1 MTNMTKIEG
10 AKLVA
15 ELRLKGMN
23 NIQIGE
29 TLDRNRNWVGTRIT
43 KARELGL
50 LPPKP
55 IMNRHDQVT
64 LILKEKDC
72 ERGSIKQALSGLSED
87 ELLWLLNQLPRG
99 MSLAELLTAFVRD
112 AYAEEMGN
120 E

>member
-1 MTNMTKIEG
+1 MKHMTKTEG
-10 AKLVA
+10 AVA
-15 ELRLKGMN
+15 VAKLRLKGMN

-72 ERGSIKQALSGLSED
+72 ERGSVKQALGALDENELWWLLDQLPAGMSVS
-87 ELLWLLNQLPRG
+87 ELL
-99 MSLAELLTAFVRD
+99 AAIVKD
-112 AYAEEMGN
+112 AYAEEVGL
-120 E
+120 

>member
-1 MTNMTKIEG
+1 MTNMTKTEG
-10 AKLVA
+10 AVA
-15 ELRLKGMN
+15 VAKLRLKGMN

-29 TLDRNRNWVGTRIT
+29 TLDRNRNWVGTRIA

-64 LILKEKDC
+64 LALKEKACD
-72 ERGSIKQALSGLSED
+72 RGSIKQTLSGLSED
-87 ELLWLLNQLPRG
+87 ELMWLLDQLPAG
-99 MSLAELLTAFVRD
+99 MSVAELLAAIVKD
-112 AYAEEMGN
+112 AYAEEMG

>member
-1 MTNMTKIEG
+1 MSKTEG
-10 AKLVA
+10 AAAVAKLQ
-15 ELRLKGMN
+15 LQGMN

-29 TLDRNRNWVGTRIT
+29 TLDRNRNWVGSRIA

-55 IMNRHDQVT
+55 LMNRHDQVS
-64 LILKEKDC
+64 LFLKENKCD
-72 ERGSIKQALSGLSED
+72 RGSIKKTLSGLSED

-112 AYAEEMGN
+112 AYADEH
-120 E
+120 

>member
-10 AKLVA
+10 AAAVAKLRA
-15 ELRLKGMN
+15 QGMN

-64 LILKEKDC
+64 LFLKENES
-72 ERGSIKQALSGLSED
+72 ERGSIKKVLSGLSED
-87 ELLWLLNQLPRG
+87 ELLWLLDQLPRD

-112 AYAEEMGN
+112 AYADEH
-120 E
+120 

>member
-1 MTNMTKIEG
+1 MKYMSKTEG
-10 AKLVA
+10 AAAVAKL
-15 ELRLKGMN
+15 RPQGMS

-29 TLDRNRNWVGTRIT
+29 TLNRNRNWVSTRIT

-64 LILKEKDC
+64 LFLKENESD
-72 ERGSIKQALSGLSED
+72 RGSIKQALSGLSED
-87 ELLWLLNQLPRG
+87 ELLWLLNQLPLG

-112 AYAEEMGN
+112 AYAEEMGL
-120 E
+120 

>member
-1 MTNMTKIEG
+1 MKYMSKTEG
-10 AKLVA
+10 AAAVAKLRA
-15 ELRLKGMN
+15 QGMN

-64 LILKEKDC
+64 LFLKENES
-72 ERGSIKQALSGLSED
+72 ERGSIKKVLSGLSED
-87 ELLWLLNQLPRG
+87 ELLWLLDQLPRD

-112 AYAEEMGN
+112 AYADEH
-120 E
+120 

>member
-1 MTNMTKIEG
+1 MKYMSKTEG
-10 AKLVA
+10 AAAVAKLRA
-15 ELRLKGMN
+15 QGMN

-64 LILKEKDC
+64 LFLKENESD
-72 ERGSIKQALSGLSED
+72 RGSIKKVLSGLSED
-87 ELLWLLNQLPRG
+87 ELLWLLDQLPRD

-112 AYAEEMGN
+112 AYADEH
-120 E
+120 

>member
-1 MTNMTKIEG
+1 MKYMSKTEG
-10 AKLVA
+10 AAAVAKLRA
-15 ELRLKGMN
+15 QGMS

-55 IMNRHDQVT
+55 IMSRHDQVT
-64 LILKEKDC
+64 LFLKENECD
-72 ERGSIKQALSGLSED
+72 RGSIKQTLSGLSED
-87 ELLWLLNQLPRG
+87 ELMWLLDQLPRG

-112 AYAEEMGN
+112 AYADEH
-120 E
+120 

>member
-1 MTNMTKIEG
+1 MTYMSKTEG
-10 AKLVA
+10 AAAVA
-15 ELRLKGMN
+15 KLRLQGMN

-29 TLDRNRNWVGTRIT
+29 TLDRNRNWVGSRIT

-55 IMNRHDQVT
+55 LMNRHDQVT
-64 LILKEKDC
+64 LFLKENKCD
-72 ERGSIKQALSGLSED
+72 RGSIKQTLSGLSED

-112 AYAEEMGN
+112 AYADEH
-120 E
+120 

>member
-1 MTNMTKIEG
+1 MTNMSKTEG
-10 AKLVA
+10 AAAVAKLRA
-15 ELRLKGMN
+15 QGMN

-29 TLDRNRNWVGTRIT
+29 TLDRNRNWVSTRIT

-64 LILKEKDC
+64 LFLKENESD
-72 ERGSIKQALSGLSED
+72 RGSIKKVLSGLSED
-87 ELLWLLNQLPRG
+87 ELLWLLDQLPRD

-112 AYAEEMGN
+112 AYADEH
-120 E
+120 

>member
-1 MTNMTKIEG
+1 MINMTKIEG

-29 TLDRNRNWVGTRIT
+29 TLDRNRNWVSTRIA

-55 IMNRHDQVT
+55 IMSRHDQVT
-64 LILKEKDC
+64 LFLKENEC
-72 ERGSIKQALSGLSED
+72 ERGSIKKVLSGLSED
-87 ELLWLLNQLPRG
+87 ELLWLLDQLPAG
-99 MSLAELLTAFVRD
+99 MSVAELLAAIVKD
-112 AYAEEMGN
+112 AYAEEMGL
-120 E
+120 

>member
-64 LILKEKDC
+64 LALKEKECD
-72 ERGSIKQALSGLSED
+72 RGSVKQALGALD
-87 ELLWLLNQLPRG
+87 ENELMWLLDQLPAG
-99 MSLAELLTAFVRD
+99 MSVAELIAAIVKD
-112 AYAEEMGN
+112 AYAEEMGL
-120 E
+120 